1 MPSAGRVGAYGI
13 RPHKWPVRGKFMT
26 SDFRSGAPVP
36 CWYVLGRMQFA
47 PTLTADNGAHASG
60 APVGNHF
67 NGPIPYP
74 ASFPA
79 PGGGLIFF
87 CALFLYQD
95 KKRVWGIGGKAP
107 HDNSPRHNP
116 APVRNHFANL
126 GHPSASAAYSGGGDF
141 MSMASIEK
149 HFANPW
155 YKSAPSGKHFANL
168 RHPSASAAY
177 SGGGDFMSM
186 ASAEKQFVNSGHKPA
201 PVGKQFANLG
211 RPSAPIGKH
220 FTNLRRTVAS
230 IKNPFGNLFHYHAPV
245 EAFNEALFCDHTLIE
260 VFNGV

>member
-26 SDFRSGAPVP
+26 SDFWSGAPVP

-47 PTLTADNGAHASG
+47 PTLTADNSPHASA

-67 NGPIPYP
+67 AIPHAYLARMAGVP
-74 ASFPA
+74 DA
-79 PGGGLIFF
+79 LIFF

-95 KKRVWGIGGKAP
+95 KKRVWGVGGKAP
-107 HDNSPRHNP
+107 HDNSPRHEP
-116 APVRNHFANL
+116 ALIGNHFANL
-126 GHPSASAAYSGGGDF
+126 G
-141 MSMASIEK
+141 
-149 HFANPW
+149 
-155 YKSAPSGKHFANL
+155 
-168 RHPSASAAY
+168 HPSASAAY

-201 PVGKQFANLG
+201 PVGKHFANFG
-211 RPSAPIGKH
+211 HPSALIGKH
-220 FTNLRRTVAS
+220 FTNLRRTVAP

>member
-47 PTLTADNGAHASG
+47 PTLTADNGPRHKPAS
-60 APVGNHF
+60 VGNHF
-67 NGPIPYP
+67 AIPHAYLARMAGVP
-74 ASFPA
+74 DA
-79 PGGGLIFF
+79 LIFF

-116 APVRNHFANL
+116 APARNHFENL
-126 GHPSASAAYSGGGDF
+126 GHPSAST
-141 MSMASIEK
+141 
-149 HFANPW
+149 
-155 YKSAPSGKHFANL
+155 
-168 RHPSASAAY
+168 AY

-186 ASAEKQFVNSGHKPA
+186 ASAEKHFANLGHKLA
-201 PVGKQFANLG
+201 SVGKQFANLG
-211 RPSAPIGKH
+211 HPSTLIGKH
-220 FTNLRRTVAS
+220 FTNPRRTVAL

>member
-116 APVRNHFANL
+116 APIGNHFANL
-126 GHPSASAAYSGGGDF
+126 GHPSA
-141 MSMASIEK
+141 
-149 HFANPW
+149 P
-155 YKSAPSGKHFANL
+155 
-168 RHPSASAAY
+168 AAY

-186 ASAEKQFVNSGHKPA
+186 ASAEKQFVNSGHKLA
-201 PVGKQFANLG
+201 PVGKQFANLRHKIALAG
-211 RPSAPIGKH
+211 NH
-220 FTNLRRTVAS
+220 FTNLWRTVAP
-230 IKNPFGNLFHYHAPV
+230 IKNPFGNLFHDHAPA

>member
-47 PTLTADNGAHASG
+47 PTLTADNSPWHKP

-67 NGPIPYP
+67 NGPTPYP

-116 APVRNHFANL
+116 APARNHFENL

-141 MSMASIEK
+141 MSMASAEK
-149 HFANPW
+149 YFANPW
-155 YKSAPSGKHFANL
+155 YKSASSGKHFAN
-168 RHPSASAAY
+168 
-177 SGGGDFMSM
+177 F
-186 ASAEKQFVNSGHKPA
+186 GH
-201 PVGKQFANLG
+201 
-211 RPSAPIGKH
+211 PSAPIGKH

-230 IKNPFGNLFHYHAPV
+230 IKNPFENLFHDHASV

-260 VFNGV
+260 VFNEA

>member
-1 MPSAGRVGAYGI
+1 MPSAARVGAYGI
-13 RPHKWPVRGKFMT
+13 RPHRCPVRGKFMT
-26 SDFRSGAPVP
+26 SDFLSGAPVL

-74 ASFPA
+74 ASLPA

-116 APVRNHFANL
+116 APARNHFENL

-141 MSMASIEK
+141 M
-149 HFANPW
+149 
-155 YKSAPSGKHFANL
+155 L
-168 RHPSASAAY
+168 
-177 SGGGDFMSM
+177 M
-186 ASAEKQFVNSGHKPA
+186 ASAEKQFVNSGNKPV

-211 RPSAPIGKH
+211 HPSALIGNH
-220 FTNLRRTVAS
+220 FTNLRHTVAP
-230 IKNPFGNLFHYHAPV
+230 IKNPFGNLFHDHALV

>member
-1 MPSAGRVGAYGI
+1 
-13 RPHKWPVRGKFMT
+13 MT
-26 SDFRSGAPVP
+26 SDFRSGASVP

-47 PTLTADNGAHASG
+47 PTLTADNSPHASS

-107 HDNSPRHNP
+107 HDNSPRYKP
-116 APVRNHFANL
+116 APARNHFENL
-126 GHPSASAAYSGGGDF
+126 G
-141 MSMASIEK
+141 
-149 HFANPW
+149 
-155 YKSAPSGKHFANL
+155 
-168 RHPSASAAY
+168 HPSASAAY

-186 ASAEKQFVNSGHKPA
+186 ASAEKQFVNSRHKP
-201 PVGKQFANLG
+201 
-211 RPSAPIGKH
+211 APIGKH
-220 FTNLRRTVAS
+220 FTNLRHTVAS
-230 IKNPFGNLFHYHAPV
+230 IKNPFGNLFHDHAPV
-245 EAFNEALFCDHTLIE
+245 EALNEALFCDHTLIE

>member
-47 PTLTADNGAHASG
+47 PTLTADNGAHAS
-60 APVGNHF
+60 AARVGNHF
-67 NGPIPYP
+67 NSPIPYP

-116 APVRNHFANL
+116 APVGDHFANL

-155 YKSAPSGKHFANL
+155 YKSAPSGKHFANFG
-168 RHPSASAAY
+168 HPSALI
-177 SGGGDFMSM
+177 GNHFM
-186 ASAEKQFVNSGHKPA
+186 NP
-201 PVGKQFANLG
+201 
-211 RPSAPIGKH
+211 
-220 FTNLRRTVAS
+220 RRTVAP
-230 IKNPFGNLFHYHAPV
+230 IKNPFGNLFHDHAPV

>member
-26 SDFRSGAPVP
+26 SDFRSGASVP
-36 CWYVLGRMQFA
+36 CLYVLGRMQFA

-74 ASFPA
+74 ASLPA

-116 APVRNHFANL
+116 APARNHFENL

-141 MSMASIEK
+141 MSI
-149 HFANPW
+149 
-155 YKSAPSGKHFANL
+155 
-168 RHPSASAAY
+168 
-177 SGGGDFMSM
+177 
-186 ASAEKQFVNSGHKPA
+186 ASAEKQFVNSGHNPA
-201 PVGKQFANLG
+201 PVGNHFANLG
-211 RPSAPIGKH
+211 YPSALIGKH
-220 FTNLRRTVAS
+220 FMNPRRTVAS

>member
-13 RPHKWPVRGKFMT
+13 RPHRCPVRGKSMT
-26 SDFRSGAPVP
+26 SDFRSGVPVP

-67 NGPIPYP
+67 NGSIPYP
-74 ASFPA
+74 ASLPA

-116 APVRNHFANL
+116 APVGNHFENL

-141 MSMASIEK
+141 MSIASAEK
-149 HFANPW
+149 HFANLGHKP
-155 YKSAPSGKHFANL
+155 ALVGKHFANPE
-168 RHPSASAAY
+168 HPSALA
-177 SGGGDFMSM
+177 
-186 ASAEKQFVNSGHKPA
+186 
-201 PVGKQFANLG
+201 
-211 RPSAPIGKH
+211 GKH
-220 FTNLRRTVAS
+220 FTNPRRTVAL
-230 IKNPFGNLFHYHAPV
+230 IKDPFGNLFHDHAPV

-260 VFNGV
+260 AFNGV

>member
-47 PTLTADNGAHASG
+47 PTLTADNGPRHKPAS
-60 APVGNHF
+60 VGNHF
-67 NGPIPYP
+67 AIPHAYLARMAGVP
-74 ASFPA
+74 DA
-79 PGGGLIFF
+79 LIFF

-107 HDNSPRHNP
+107 HDNSPHASA
-116 APVRNHFANL
+116 APVGNHFANL

-141 MSMASIEK
+141 MSMASAEK

-155 YKSAPSGKHFANL
+155 YKSAPNGKHFANFG
-168 RHPSASAAY
+168 HPSALI
-177 SGGGDFMSM
+177 GNHFM
-186 ASAEKQFVNSGHKPA
+186 NP
-201 PVGKQFANLG
+201 
-211 RPSAPIGKH
+211 
-220 FTNLRRTVAS
+220 RRTVAP
-230 IKNPFGNLFHYHAPV
+230 IKNPFGNLFHDHAPV
-245 EAFNEALFCDHTLIE
+245 EVFNEALFCDHTLIE

>member
-26 SDFRSGAPVP
+26 SNFRSGAPVP

-47 PTLTADNGAHASG
+47 PTLTADNSPRHKPAS
-60 APVGNHF
+60 VGNHF
-67 NGPIPYP
+67 AIPHAYLARMAGVP
-74 ASFPA
+74 DA
-79 PGGGLIFF
+79 LIFF

-95 KKRVWGIGGKAP
+95 KKRVWGVGGKAP

-116 APVRNHFANL
+116 VLVRNHFENL

-149 HFANPW
+149 
-155 YKSAPSGKHFANL
+155 
-168 RHPSASAAY
+168 
-177 SGGGDFMSM
+177 
-186 ASAEKQFVNSGHKPA
+186 QFVNSGH
-201 PVGKQFANLG
+201 
-211 RPSAPIGKH
+211 PSAPIGKH
-220 FTNLRRTVAS
+220 FMNPRRTVAS

>member
-47 PTLTADNGAHASG
+47 PTLTADNGPRHKPAS
-60 APVGNHF
+60 VGNHF
-67 NGPIPYP
+67 AIPHAYLARMAGVP
-74 ASFPA
+74 DA
-79 PGGGLIFF
+79 LIFF

-107 HDNSPRHNP
+107 HDNSPHASA
-116 APVRNHFANL
+116 APVGNHFANL

-155 YKSAPSGKHFANL
+155 YKSAPSGKHFANFG
-168 RHPSASAAY
+168 HPSALI
-177 SGGGDFMSM
+177 GNHFM
-186 ASAEKQFVNSGHKPA
+186 NP
-201 PVGKQFANLG
+201 
-211 RPSAPIGKH
+211 
-220 FTNLRRTVAS
+220 RRTVAS
-230 IKNPFGNLFHYHAPV
+230 IKNPFGNLFHDHAPV
-245 EAFNEALFCDHTLIE
+245 EVFNEALFCDHTLIE

>member
-13 RPHKWPVRGKFMT
+13 RPHRCPVRGKSMT

-47 PTLTADNGAHASG
+47 PTLTADNGPRHKPAS
-60 APVGNHF
+60 VGNHF
-67 NGPIPYP
+67 AIPHAYLARMAGVP
-74 ASFPA
+74 DA
-79 PGGGLIFF
+79 LIFF

-116 APVRNHFANL
+116 AP
-126 GHPSASAAYSGGGDF
+126 
-141 MSMASIEK
+141 
-149 HFANPW
+149 
-155 YKSAPSGKHFANL
+155 SGKHFANFG
-168 RHPSASAAY
+168 HPSA
-177 SGGGDFMSM
+177 
-186 ASAEKQFVNSGHKPA
+186 
-201 PVGKQFANLG
+201 L
-211 RPSAPIGKH
+211 IGKH
-220 FTNLRRTVAS
+220 FTNLWRTVAS